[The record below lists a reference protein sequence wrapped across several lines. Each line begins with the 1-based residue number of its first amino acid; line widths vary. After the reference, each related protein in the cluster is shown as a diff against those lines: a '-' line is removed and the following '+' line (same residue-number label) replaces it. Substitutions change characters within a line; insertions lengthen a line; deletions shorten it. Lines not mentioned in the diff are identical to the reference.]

1 MAGGQL
7 RGKKTNSLATLKEEL
22 WRKCMTCM
30 QLIEVKRIESSFC
43 NLPQVKVQN
52 EDLR

>member
-7 RGKKTNSLATLKEEL
+7 RGKKTNSSATLKEL
-22 WRKCMTCM
+22 CRKCMTCM
-30 QLIEVKRIESSFC
+30 HLIEVKRVESSFC

-52 EDLR
+52 EDLP

>member
-1 MAGGQL
+1 MVGGQL
-7 RGKKTNSLATLKEEL
+7 REKKPNGSATLKEKL

-30 QLIEVKRIESSFC
+30 HLIEVKRIESSFC
-43 NLPQVKVQN
+43 SLPQVKVQN

>member
-7 RGKKTNSLATLKEEL
+7 RGKKTNSSATLKDKM

-30 QLIEVKRIESSFC
+30 HLIKVKRIEPSFC
-43 NLPQVKVQN
+43 NLPQV
-52 EDLR
+52 

>member
-1 MAGGQL
+1 MAGRQL
-7 RGKKTNSLATLKEEL
+7 RGKKNNSSATLKEKL

-30 QLIEVKRIESSFC
+30 HLIEVKRIESSFC
-43 NLPQVKVQN
+43 NLPRVKVQN